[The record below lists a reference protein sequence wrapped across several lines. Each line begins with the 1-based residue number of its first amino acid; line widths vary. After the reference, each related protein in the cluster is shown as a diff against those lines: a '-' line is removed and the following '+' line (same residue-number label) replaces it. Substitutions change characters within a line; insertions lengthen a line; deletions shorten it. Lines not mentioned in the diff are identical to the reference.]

1 MISREQNGLG
11 FGRGALR
18 FRRVAAARSIHLL
31 FVALCRVAGARLA
44 ALSLAVMLIATPGF
58 GASQKP
64 ETLDKLAGKL
74 SESAARFVFRNGDR
88 LGVLS
93 LSGHLVCDEAL
104 IEGRF
109 VTRYWNPCGQVWPE
123 MHFAGLKW
131 EADQPADS
139 FRLSVN
145 TRSLSGG
152 FEWQGAELCPD
163 PSSWRARR
171 DGKGNPL
178 PVVHSVVSLLHKSA
192 GIAVKVHTRLDGG
205 PFMIRWLEISNLNPS
220 AVALTEVAPFAGM
233 LWNHR
238 YEEHL
243 PAGVATPFAVA
254 YNQMFEWGREGDF
267 HFAELPEGCKMVNRG
282 KKGRSGWG
290 RPVFWAR
297 NRCNGQTFVC
307 ELAWGG
313 NYEWAL
319 DCRLRDTDK
328 TSFLA
333 KLRFSSLFFKIGL
346 SGFDEALR
354 VLDAGETVVTPS
366 VHLALFQDNDD
377 AIVQATHDHVR
388 QVVMPEQ
395 IPGRHVEIEANH
407 RGYLCDRENVP
418 DILRDIDVA
427 AAVGAEMYVIDAGW
441 YGKEPNQWW
450 RNVGDW
456 HDGKWME
463 PGGGLKAVTDYAHTK
478 GMKFGLW
485 VEIEAVGANSD
496 LKRDHPEWLLKRDGQ
511 PIVEGRALDL
521 TLPEVMRFERET
533 IERLIRE
540 LGLDMFRIDHNHTL
554 APSGNRTYQGYAEDL
569 TWRYYEKLYEM
580 FDGLRARFPNLVFQ
594 NCAGGGGR
602 LDWGTLARFHNTELS
617 DWMRLPRGIKILN
630 GVSMSLP
637 PEIQILMRTFGTET
651 GEQVLDGDVDTQLR
665 HCFCRLIFRGVAP
678 SLADLSPY
686 LKRRIANYLD
696 IYKDVI
702 RPTMIEGRVFHH
714 TPFLPLEEATPWCVL
729 EYAKA
734 DRSTAVAAVFRTSC
748 EKAGIEP
755 DEYVFRPRG
764 VDPGARYK
772 VQLDS
777 RKLGFEASGELL
789 TREGV
794 RIRLEQPQTS
804 ELLILRRIVES
815 GKQP

>member
-1 MISREQNGLG
+1 MMTLRNRAGVAALPAG
-11 FGRGALR
+11 ACLLVGGAL
-18 FRRVAAARSIHLL
+18 AA
-31 FVALCRVAGARLA
+31 
-44 ALSLAVMLIATPGF
+44 MMIATPGF
-58 GASQKP
+58 AGASRKA
-64 ETLDKLAGKL
+64 ETLDELAGQT
-74 SESAARFVFRNGDR
+74 SPSSARFVFRKGER
-88 LGVLS
+88 PGVLS

-131 EADQPADS
+131 EADQSADS
-139 FRLSVN
+139 FRLAVN
-145 TRSLSGG
+145 TRSLAGG

-171 DGKGNPL
+171 DGKGKPL

-267 HFAELPEGCKMVNRG
+267 HFAELQNGSQIVNGGR
-282 KKGRSGWG
+282 KGRSGWG
-290 RPVFWAR
+290 RPAFWAR

-313 NYEWAL
+313 NYEWTL
-319 DCRLRDTDK
+319 DCRLRDTDQA
-328 TSFLA
+328 SFLA
-333 KLRFSSLFFKIGL
+333 QLRSSSLFFKMGL
-346 SGFDEALR
+346 SGHDEALR
-354 VLDAGETVVTPS
+354 VLDAGETVITPS

-388 QVVMPEQ
+388 HVVMPEQ

-418 DILRDIDVA
+418 GILKDIDVA

-441 YGKEPNQWW
+441 YGKEPNRWW
-450 RNVGDW
+450 PNVGDW
-456 HDGKWME
+456 QDGKWME
-463 PGGGLKAVTDYAHTK
+463 RGGGLKAVADYAHKK

-485 VEIEAVGANSD
+485 VEIEAAGPNSD
-496 LKRDHPEWLLKRDGQ
+496 RKKHHPDWLLKRDGQ
-511 PIVEGRALDL
+511 PIADGRALDL
-521 TLPEVMRFERET
+521 TLPDVMRFERET
-533 IERLIRE
+533 ITRLIRD
-540 LGLDMFRIDHNHTL
+540 LGLDMYRIDHNHTL
-554 APSGNRTYQGYAEDL
+554 APSGNRKYQGYTEDL
-569 TWRYYEKLYEM
+569 TWRYYEKL
-580 FDGLRARFPNLVFQ
+580 
-594 NCAGGGGR
+594 
-602 LDWGTLARFHNTELS
+602 
-617 DWMRLPRGIKILN
+617 
-630 GVSMSLP
+630 
-637 PEIQILMRTFGTET
+637 
-651 GEQVLDGDVDTQLR
+651 
-665 HCFCRLIFRGVAP
+665 
-678 SLADLSPY
+678 
-686 LKRRIANYLD
+686 
-696 IYKDVI
+696 YKDVI

-714 TPFLPLEEATPWCVL
+714 TPFLPLEDATPWCVL

-764 VDPGARYK
+764 IDPSARYR

-777 RKLGFEASGELL
+777 RKLGFAASGELL
-789 TREGV
+789 MREGV

-804 ELLILRRIVES
+804 ELVILRRIMES
-815 GKQP
+815 GK